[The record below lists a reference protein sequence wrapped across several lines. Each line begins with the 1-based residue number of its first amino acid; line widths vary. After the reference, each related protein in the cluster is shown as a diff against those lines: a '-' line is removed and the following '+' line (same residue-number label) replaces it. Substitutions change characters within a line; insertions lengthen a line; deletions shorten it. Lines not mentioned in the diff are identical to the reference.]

1 MPHPAFLTPAAWL
14 LGMGLAWAAAPVDG
28 TSGLALLRA
37 MQARKGNMTA
47 VARDLD
53 LAESSVGRWVAE
65 ATGTIGSGSGSH
77 RRAAD
82 PDSDDQFEMRKRIA
96 ELEEENAFL
105 KKAAA
110 FFAREQ
116 R

>member
-1 MPHPAFLTPAAWL
+1 DGERIL
-14 LGMGLAWAAAPVDG
+14 LSMTREVRRERRSFDDKFKADVVKMVVELGR
-28 TSGLALLRA
+28 SRA
-37 MQARKGNMTA
+37 A